1 MNWYALA
8 RRGKTPWI
16 GMRLHAEE
24 KAGIGMRLCAEER
37 AEIGMRLRAEEKGMD
52 WNALAR

>member
-16 GMRLHAEE
+16 GMRLRAEE